1 MRTRPAT
8 PACDQSLSETWYRAR
23 FDPILTTQSEAEDAL
38 FCHYLP
44 LATDLAE
51 RYARIHGNL
60 TRALQAAEV
69 GLARSILDWRHSDC
83 SRFES
88 FARLAIERSLRG
100 RATAID
106 GRPRRDL
113 TGPAR

>member
-1 MRTRPAT
+1 MRSRPAT
-8 PACDQSLSETWYRAR
+8 PTCDQSLLETWYRAR
-23 FDPILTTQSEAEDAL
+23 FDPIPTTQSDAEDAL
-38 FCHYLP
+38 FRHYLS

-51 RYARIHGNL
+51 RYARTHGNL

-100 RATAID
+100 TASATD
-106 GRPRRDL
+106 GRPRRDP